1 MEPPHRTMPLTR
13 SETMARIRS
22 RDTQPELAVRRAMH
36 AAGLRYRLH
45 SKHLPGRPD
54 LAFPARRTALF
65 VHGCFWHRH
74 RGCPHATTPATRR
87 DYWLPKLAR
96 NVERDRCNEERLRAM
111 DWTVIVAWECELR
124 RPAFLAHLVERI
136 RAIPPG
142 KRLRRSPHRMAQ
154 RAGMR
159 NQKRADLIHDTSG
172 TDAAEAWPAGPGL
185 F

>member
-1 MEPPHRTMPLTR
+1 
-13 SETMARIRS
+13 MARIRS
-22 RDTQPELAVRRAMH
+22 RDTRPELAVRRAMH

-54 LAFPARRTALF
+54 LAFPARRAVLF

-74 RGCPHATTPATRR
+74 PGCRHATTPATRQ

-96 NVERDRCNEERLRAM
+96 NVERDRSTAAGLLASG
-111 DWTVIVAWECELR
+111 WTVLTIWECETR
-124 RPAFLAHLVERI
+124 RPGVLSQLVEQI

-142 KRLRRSPHRMAQ
+142 KRLRPSSAVRRRGGKGRQ
-154 RAGMR
+154 RP
-159 NQKRADLIHDTSG
+159 RAAPVHDTSSNG
-172 TDAAEAWPAGPGL
+172 IADPSHPGPAL